1 MRFEEGPV
9 VEATAFFDSIAF
21 NELWSEVAPAD

>member
-1 MRFEEGPV
+1 MTLRDDKV

-21 NELWSEVAPAD
+21 NELWQQVRPR